1 MDVRGRAAR
10 LQKGDLEDSDMARL
24 TRARAS
30 YVLMSPRKARL
41 VLDLV
46 RGRYVDDAVAILK
59 AVPNRAARVVEKLVN
74 SAAAN
79 AEANLHIS
87 RDSLKVKGAFADQ
100 GPSLKRFQ
108 PRAMGRA
115 YRILKRT
122 SHITVIVE
130 EAEPRPSARRLAHT
144 VTRAEAKARRK
155 RGEEQAEPKQR
166 GRRAKAKEEA
176 VQAAPQVEEPAAAA
190 EEQPAAE
197 HAAVEE
203 TGQPQSGESA
213 SAGDAQ
219 AAEAGSAEDAGE
231 GESGSR
237 DRGDS

>member
-1 MDVRGRAAR
+1 M
-10 LQKGDLEDSDMARL
+10 
-24 TRARAS
+24 
-30 YVLMSPRKARL
+30 LMSPRKARL

-87 RDSLKVKGAFADQ
+87 RDSLKIKGAFADQ
-100 GPSLKRFQ
+100 GPSLKRIQ

-130 EAEPRPSARRLAHT
+130 EAEPRPTVRRLAKT
-144 VTRAEAKARRK
+144 VTRAEARGRRR
-155 RGEEQAEPKQR
+155 RGEEETQSGQKR
-166 GRRAKAKEEA
+166 GRAARAVE
-176 VQAAPQVEEPAAAA
+176 QAAPQAEEAVAVEQQVAGATEPEQTAQAEGAPAAGS
-190 EEQPAAE
+190 
-197 HAAVEE
+197 VETE
-203 TGQPQSGESA
+203 G
-213 SAGDAQ
+213 AG
-219 AAEAGSAEDAGE
+219 EAGAGEPAGE
-231 GESGSR
+231 GAAKSE

>member
-1 MDVRGRAAR
+1 MRAER
-10 LQKGDLEDSDMARL
+10 RSEDSVMARL

-130 EAEPRPSARRLAHT
+130 EAEPRPSVKRLAHT
-144 VTRAEAKARRK
+144 VTKAEARGRRK
-155 RGEEQAEPKQR
+155 RGEEEAQSGQKRGRARKQAE
-166 GRRAKAKEEA
+166 
-176 VQAAPQVEEPAAAA
+176 QAAPQVEEATAPA
-190 EEQPAAE
+190 EEQPVAE
-197 HAAVEE
+197 APAVE
-203 TGQPQSGESA
+203 TPQTEDSAPGESA
-213 SAGDAQ
+213 Q
-219 AAEAGSAEDAGE
+219 AEAKVTDAGAT
-231 GESGSR
+231 GEEPAGQGEPKSE
-237 DRGDS
+237 DKGDS